1 MARRAKKLQEIAEMF
16 EDMEMEIVD
25 AEDVTVLKELHI
37 RMSEISDW
45 RDRAYVQHEL
55 GDIIMIT
62 LLAVLS
68 NANEW
73 LEIEAFGKAHEKWLR
88 RFLGL
93 EYGIPSDDTFRITIS
108 KLNTNYVYGIAL
120 DFLLKKVDE
129 IINLSKTEQ
138 EEGHKDIISYL
149 RRIIRLKWMKNT
161 VRL

>member
-1 MARRAKKLQEIAEMF
+1 MARRAKKLQEIADMF
-16 EDMEMEIVD
+16 EEYDIQIAD
-25 AEDVTVLKELHI
+25 TEDVTVLKELHV

-45 RDRAYVQHEL
+45 RDEAYVQHEL

-93 EYGIPSDDTFRITIS
+93 RYGMPSLR
-108 KLNTNYVYGIAL
+108 
-120 DFLLKKVDE
+120 
-129 IINLSKTEQ
+129 Q
-138 EEGHKDIISYL
+138 EAA
-149 RRIIRLKWMKNT
+149 
-161 VRL
+161 